1 METLAGQLARSDAG
15 IRVRWDERIR
25 SGDVDPDLPYVA
37 MGTLAT
43 LLVDA
48 VTDEPAIDLS
58 NLFRDLERRLTEALP
73 ATRKLLI
80 VGFLEDLQNL
90 SLNRGMPLASWR
102 RWLGP
107 ATGEAWS
114 MIEGMWSGSTSPEQF
129 NYFVDRSSG

>member
-1 METLAGQLARSDAG
+1 
-15 IRVRWDERIR
+15 
-25 SGDVDPDLPYVA
+25 

-58 NLFRDLERRLTEALP
+58 NIFWDLERRLTEALP
-73 ATRKLLI
+73 ATRNLLI

-90 SLNRGMPLASWR
+90 SLNRGMPLATWR

-114 MIEGMWSGSTSPEQF
+114 MIEGMWSGPISPEQF
-129 NYFVDRSSG
+129 NYYVDRSSG